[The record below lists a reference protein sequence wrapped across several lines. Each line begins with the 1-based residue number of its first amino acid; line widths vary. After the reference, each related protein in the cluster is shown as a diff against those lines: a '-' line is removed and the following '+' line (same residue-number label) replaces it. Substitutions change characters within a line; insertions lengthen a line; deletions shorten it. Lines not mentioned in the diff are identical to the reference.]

1 MEGFLESHRIPKLRR
16 QKILQTRQSQAS
28 SSIIGIGPIFIELFT
43 NYVMPE
49 DLTI

>member
-1 MEGFLESHRIPKLRR
+1 MEGLESHSIPKLRR
-16 QKILQTRQSQAS
+16 QKMLQTIHSQAS
-28 SSIIGIGPIFIELFT
+28 SSIIGIGPIFIDLFT